1 MKGIWLPREMKYN
14 SLINIVKDALQLQEH
29 SKSVVLKYVAELDI
43 APIKIESNNDVF
55 FYI

>member
-14 SLINIVKDALQLQEH
+14 SLMDIVKDVLQLQEH

-43 APIKIESNNDVF
+43 APIKIESNSDVF